1 MGDEKKN
8 KKNNS
13 TGLLTGVLKALGIG
27 VKPKR
32 YFPSQQPLIKYP
44 KKN

>member
-1 MGDEKKN
+1 MSDKQKKKDN
-8 KKNNS
+8 K
-13 TGLLTGVLKALGIG
+13 GLLTGVLKALGIG
-27 VKPKR
+27 AKPKS

>member
-1 MGDEKKN
+1 MSDKQKK
-8 KKNNS
+8 KDKNS
-13 TGLLTGVLKALGIG
+13 GLLTGVLKALGIG
-27 VKPKR
+27 VKRKA